1 MLTLQLEG
9 ASATFR
15 LRLPFGTLG
24 PFFWSLREM
33 SGDVL
38 EAQSLISSRMLAVD
52 SVSLFDSIDFSR
64 PGTLACRLPSSRQR
78 ATALRVNREYIERF
92 DKHPVCFGPLRV
104 GFGRE
109 SVAPKHWLGM
119 ILQGALEPRAMARR
133 RFVQ

>member
-38 EAQSLISSRMLAVD
+38 EARSHISSRMLAD
-52 SVSLFDSIDFSR
+52 YVSLFDSIDFSR
-64 PGTLACRLPSSRQR
+64 PGTLAGRLPSSRHR
-78 ATALRVNREYIERF
+78 ASALRVNREYI
-92 DKHPVCFGPLRV
+92 
-104 GFGRE
+104 
-109 SVAPKHWLGM
+109 
-119 ILQGALEPRAMARR
+119 
-133 RFVQ
+133 